1 MRKYMR
7 VLRHPCRYQLFFILA
22 KDKETKF
29 CFGLFWSKVLVQ
41 NKNTC
46 RLQKFLR
53 SLCLFLPLVFS
64 LYCPLKQ
71 WHPSLEP
78 MWNQNQG
85 YTIALWVDTQT
96 GVDSRGLRRRR
107 RREKQIYEQSFWQKQ
122 KQVGLLLLWLEETI
136 NRLNDCVSL
145 CSIRNLID
153 LVLHND
159 LTFRL
164 ITMLCNENNGRQL
177 STRKVN

>member
-1 MRKYMR
+1 MSRPQMRKYMR
-7 VLRHPCRYQLFFILA
+7 VLRLPCRYQLFLILA
-22 KDKETKF
+22 RDKETN
-29 CFGLFWSKVLVQ
+29 FGGEVF
-41 NKNTC
+41 
-46 RLQKFLR
+46 
-53 SLCLFLPLVFS
+53 CLFLPLVFS

-122 KQVGLLLLWLEETI
+122 KQVGVLLWLEHTI
-136 NRLNDCVSL
+136 NRLNDCVSS
-145 CSIRNLID
+145 CSIRNLIWYYIM
-153 LVLHND
+153 
-159 LTFRL
+159 T
-164 ITMLCNENNGRQL
+164 
-177 STRKVN
+177 